1 MSTIGVISLGC
12 CKNQVDT
19 ERMMGLLRAAG
30 HTFVQRP
37 EEAEVLIVNTCGFI
51 EPAKQESINTIL
63 EMAEYKKHGRCKT
76 LVATGCLTKRYMAEL
91 NDSGAMLRN
100 AVRWETED
108 YAADG
113 YPILDYAILRFE
125 LLDEDEPEE
134 LRND

>member
-37 EEAEVLIVNTCGFI
+37 EEADVLIVNTCGFI

-63 EMAEYKKHGRCKT
+63 ELAEQKQSGRCRL
-76 LVATGCLTKRYMAEL
+76 LVATGCLTERYRTEL
-91 NDSGAMLRN
+91 
-100 AVRWETED
+100 TE
-108 YAADG
+108 AR
-113 YPILDYAILRFE
+113 P
-125 LLDEDEPEE
+125 
-134 LRND
+134 